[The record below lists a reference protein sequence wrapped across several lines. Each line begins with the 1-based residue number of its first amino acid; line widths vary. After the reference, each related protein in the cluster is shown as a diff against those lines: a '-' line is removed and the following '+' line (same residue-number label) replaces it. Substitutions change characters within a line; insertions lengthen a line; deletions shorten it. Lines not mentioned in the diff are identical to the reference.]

1 MKQGATLLGLYAS
14 LYDVSMQSGHI
25 SDFSDTMVGC
35 IDHKILWKMTMT
47 LHTILNLLLNFKLKL
62 SNTIV

>member
-14 LYDVSMQSGHI
+14 LYDVAMQSGHI

-35 IDHKILWKMTMT
+35 IDHKIL
-47 LHTILNLLLNFKLKL
+47 
-62 SNTIV
+62 